1 MRNTTDN
8 LLKEAVIQIG
18 AGGSAGFIEVCIMHP
33 MDLVKTRFQ
42 LQVKTTKSDPLYYTG
57 ILCIKTFIVSLC
69 INYINII
76 IGIRDCMTKMYK
88 TEGLPA
94 FWKGILPP
102 ILVETPKRAVKFF
115 TFEQYKQFFLFGAS
129 APTPLTFSCA
139 GFFAGVTEAIL
150 VNPFEMVKVKLQSNR
165 KHIKE
170 SPSTFVVTKEII
182 SKYGFGLNG
191 LNKGLSATIM
201 RNAIFNSFY
210 FGFYH
215 SVKGYI
221 SVRKE
226 PWLEFLS
233 KVAIGFVSG
242 TVASCL
248 NIPFDVAKSRIQGSQ
263 DGTQYKGTLNTMHI
277 IYKREGFRALY
288 KGLVPKVLRLG
299 PGGAIMLVVY
309 DYMHVFLTK
318 KLIN

>member
-1 MRNTTDN
+1 MSNTTDN

-69 INYINII
+69 INYII

-201 RNAIFNSFY
+201 RNAVFNSFY

-263 DGTQYKGTLNTMHI
+263 DGTQYKGTLNTIHI

>member
-1 MRNTTDN
+1 MFTILYQSETILFLCEFTKMTHKTTDS
-8 LLKEAVIQIG
+8 LLKAAVIQIG

-42 LQVKTTKSDPLYYTG
+42 LQVKTTNSDPLYYTG
-57 ILCIKTFIVSLC
+57 IQ
-69 INYINII
+69 
-76 IGIRDCMTKMYK
+76 DCMTKMYK
-88 TEGLPA
+88 TEGLRA

-102 ILVETPKRAVKFF
+102 IIVETPKRAVKFF
-115 TFEQYKQFFLFGAS
+115 TFEQYKQFFLFGSS

-150 VNPFEMVKVKLQSNR
+150 VNPFEVVKVKLQSNR

-170 SPSTFVVTKEII
+170 SPSTFAVTKEIV
-182 SKYGFGLNG
+182 SKYGFNG

-201 RNAIFNSFY
+201 RNAVFNSFY

-221 SVRKE
+221 PVTKE
-226 PWLEFLS
+226 PWLEFLT
-233 KVAIGFVSG
+233 KIAIGFVSG
-242 TVASCL
+242 TIASCL

-263 DGTQYKGTLNTMHI
+263 DGIQYKGTVNTMHI
-277 IYKREGFRALY
+277 VYKREGFKALY

-318 KLIN
+318 KFKD

>member
-1 MRNTTDN
+1 MTRNTTDN
-8 LLKEAVIQIG
+8 FLKQAVIQIG

-42 LQVKTTKSDPLYYTG
+42 LQVKTTKSDPLYYT
-57 ILCIKTFIVSLC
+57 
-69 INYINII
+69 
-76 IGIRDCMTKMYK
+76 GIRDCMTKMYK

-165 KHIKE
+165 KHVKE
-170 SPSTFVVTKEII
+170 SPSTFAVTKEII

-201 RNAIFNSFY
+201 RNAVFNSFY

-277 IYKREGFRALY
+277 IYKREGFKALY

>member
-1 MRNTTDN
+1 MSGHTTES

-18 AGGSAGFIEVCIMHP
+18 AGGTAGFIEVCIMHP

-42 LQVKTTKSDPLYYTG
+42 LQVKTVKSDPLYYTG
-57 ILCIKTFIVSLC
+57 I
-69 INYINII
+69 
-76 IGIRDCMTKMYK
+76 RDCMIKMYK

-102 ILVETPKRAVKFF
+102 IIVETPKRAVKFF

-150 VNPFEMVKVKLQSNR
+150 VNPFEVVKVKLQSNR
-165 KHIKE
+165 KHVKE
-170 SPSTFVVTKEII
+170 SPSTFAVTKEIV

-201 RNAIFNSFY
+201 RNAVFNSFY

-221 SVRKE
+221 PAKKE
-226 PWLEFLS
+226 PWLEFLT

-263 DGTQYKGTLNTMHI
+263 DSTLYKGTLNTMHI
-277 IYKREGFRALY
+277 VYKREGFKALY

-309 DYMHVFLTK
+309 DYMHIFLTK
-318 KLIN
+318 KFKD

>member
-1 MRNTTDN
+1 MTRETTEN
-8 LLKEAVIQIG
+8 LLKQAAIQIG
-18 AGGSAGFIEVCIMHP
+18 AGGSAGFIEVCIMQP

-42 LQVKTTKSDPLYYTG
+42 LQVKTTTSDPLYYTG
-57 ILCIKTFIVSLC
+57 I
-69 INYINII
+69 
-76 IGIRDCMTKMYK
+76 RDCMIKMYK

-102 ILVETPKRAVKFF
+102 ILVETPKRAVK
-115 TFEQYKQFFLFGAS
+115 
-129 APTPLTFSCA
+129 TFSCA

-150 VNPFEMVKVKLQSNR
+150 VNPFEMVKVKLQSDR
-165 KHIKE
+165 KHVRE
-170 SPSTFVVTKEII
+170 SPSTFAVTKEII
-182 SKYGFGLNG
+182 SKHGFGLNG
-191 LNKGLSATIM
+191 LNKGLTATIM
-201 RNAIFNSFY
+201 RNAVFNSFY

-221 SVRKE
+221 PAREE
-226 PWLEFLS
+226 PLLDFLT
-233 KVAIGFVSG
+233 KVIIQFFLCVTTSQDRCIKVARCSHQFVPCDKIFQIAIGFVSG

-263 DGTQYKGTLNTMHI
+263 DNTLYKGTLNTMHI
-277 IYKREGFRALY
+277 VYKREGFRALY

-318 KLIN
+318 KFKD

>member
-1 MRNTTDN
+1 MAQRTRDS

-18 AGGSAGFIEVCIMHP
+18 SGGSAGFIEVCIMHP

-42 LQVKTTKSDPLYYTG
+42 LQVKTATSDPLYYT
-57 ILCIKTFIVSLC
+57 
-69 INYINII
+69 
-76 IGIRDCMTKMYK
+76 GIRDCMTKMYR
-88 TEGLPA
+88 TEGLTA

-102 ILVETPKRAVKFF
+102 IVVETPKRAVKFF

-129 APTPLTFSCA
+129 APTPVTFSCA

-150 VNPFEMVKVKLQSNR
+150 VNPFEMVKVNLQSNR
-165 KHIKE
+165 KHVNE
-170 SPSTFVVTKEII
+170 SPSTLAVTKEII
-182 SKYGFGLNG
+182 SKHGFGSNG

-201 RNAIFNSFY
+201 RNAVFNSFY

-215 SVKGYI
+215 SVKGY
-221 SVRKE
+221 VPPAKE
-226 PWLEFLS
+226 PWLEFLT

-248 NIPFDVAKSRIQGSQ
+248 NIPFDVAKSRIQGSRE
-263 DGTQYKGTLNTMHI
+263 GSQYRGTLNTMYI
-277 IYKREGFRALY
+277 VYKQEGFKALY

-309 DYMHVFLTK
+309 DYMHAFLMTTLK
-318 KLIN
+318 D

>member
-1 MRNTTDN
+1 MTRDTVEN
-8 LLKEAVIQIG
+8 LLKGAVIQIG
-18 AGGSAGFIEVCIMHP
+18 AGGSAGFIEVCIMQP

-42 LQVKTTKSDPLYYTG
+42 LQVKTTKTDPLYYT
-57 ILCIKTFIVSLC
+57 
-69 INYINII
+69 
-76 IGIRDCMTKMYK
+76 GIRDCMTKMYK

-150 VNPFEMVKVKLQSNR
+150 VNPFEMVKVKLQSDR
-165 KHIKE
+165 KHVKE
-170 SPSTFVVTKEII
+170 SPSTFAVTKEIV

-201 RNAIFNSFY
+201 RNAVFNSFY

-221 SVRKE
+221 PARKE
-226 PWLEFLS
+226 PWLEFLT

-277 IYKREGFRALY
+277 VYKREGFRALY

-318 KLIN
+318 TFKD

>member
-1 MRNTTDN
+1 MTRNTTDN

-57 ILCIKTFIVSLC
+57 I
-69 INYINII
+69 
-76 IGIRDCMTKMYK
+76 RDCMTKMYK

-115 TFEQYKQFFLFGAS
+115 TFEQYKQFFLFGAN

-263 DGTQYKGTLNTMHI
+263 DSTQYKGTLNTMHI